1 MEVNKRL
8 GSKLKELRMLYGLS
22 QEKLAEHLDISTQQL
37 QKYEYGVNRMRADM
51 LLQLSRILKTDVGYF
66 FKDLTVHKLCTEG
79 GDAGEVFRPIKEAG
93 VFMDKSGTK
102 LDVVFRLVGTE
113 VQR

>member
-1 MEVNKRL
+1 
-8 GSKLKELRMLYGLS
+8 
-22 QEKLAEHLDISTQQL
+22 
-37 QKYEYGVNRMRADM
+37 MRADM
-51 LLQLSRILKTDVGYF
+51 LLQLSRILKLDVGYF
-66 FKDLTVHKLCTEG
+66 FKEG

-113 VQR
+113 VQG